1 MTTRNKHANVGL
13 PVDVGSQESVVQ
25 LTAVEPECELCG
37 RGFKSARGLTL
48 HKRLAHAITHH
59 ADGAAKL
66 QTRKSKHWTSEER
79 RSLARVELSVVQEG
93 YGAIGLVRT
102 MADKFKERTFELIK
116 SQRQKADY
124 KAILAELRE
133 EASQARD
140 VAEQRDAEVGSA
152 RTAGSDTDDEWKED
166 LETWF
171 GVMNHPSDFVRDFCR
186 AVVSSDVELYHGT
199 FARWITSLAEPRV
212 RAKRPWKPA
221 PVAGRSRKAKR
232 QEAYRSLQALWSS
245 RRSRACNSALDAS

>member
-37 RGFKSARGLTL
+37 RRFGSARGLTL
-48 HKRLAHAITHH
+48 HKQLAHAITHH

-66 QTRKSKHWTSEER
+66 QSRKSKHWTSEER
-79 RSLARVELSVVQEG
+79 RSLTRVELSVVQEG
-93 YGAIGLVRT
+93 HSAIGLART
-102 MADKFKERTFELIK
+102 MADKFKERTFESIK

-124 KAILAELRE
+124 KAVLAELRE

-140 VAEQRDAEVGSA
+140 VAEQRDAAVRSA
-152 RTAGSDTDDEWKED
+152 RTAGSDTDNEWKED

-171 GVMNHPSDFVRDFCR
+171 GVMNHLSDFVRDFCR
-186 AVVSSDVELYHGT
+186 AVVSSDIALYHGT
-199 FARWITSLAEPRV
+199 SLSEPRV
-212 RAKRPWKPA
+212 RAKRP
-221 PVAGRSRKAKR
+221 
-232 QEAYRSLQALWSS
+232 
-245 RRSRACNSALDAS
+245 